1 MKNLKHLALLFALIL
16 SVTFAACS
24 KDDDNNGG
32 TGDEE
37 TTVTPGGDNG
47 TTGSQNGTSGKFI
60 PGYVNGKYLTG
71 IGEGSIEYDV
81 EGRVINFTD
90 NGYFGRNYKYY
101 VTYNPFEINL
111 NAYDGEIKIRMH
123 DVEFTKEGY
132 IKSAEVAYEY
142 EDGEKNEEEW
152 SLTYKDSRL
161 TKIAAKAKYTENYDG
176 EEFSYKGNATFK
188 LNWENGNITDA
199 TSEYKASGYGI
210 TEESSESYSFTYG
223 NQANTSNQFTP
234 ATTFDFGED
243 IKILLYLG
251 YFGKATNLLPETRVQ
266 KLSYN
271 DVSEYGYDT
280 EEITTT
286 SLYSYTKNEDGT
298 LNLVTV
304 ENNEKSTLYLD
315 GEVYGEYEY
324 TINEDVYYSYDNE
337 NVANEDDYI
346 YENSPMKAK
355 QDGRGNKRFGLL
367 RR

>member
-81 EGRVINFTD
+81 EGRVIKFTD
-90 NGYFGRNYKYY
+90 NGYFGQNYKYN

-223 NQANTSNQFTP
+223 NRANTSNQFTP

-243 IKILLYLG
+243 IEILLYLG

-304 ENNEKSTLYLD
+304 ENNEKTIRYLD
-315 GEVYGEYEY
+315 GEVCNEYEY
-324 TINEDVYYSYDNE
+324 TSNEYVYYSYDN
-337 NVANEDDYI
+337 VSNEDDYI

-355 QDGRGNKRFGLL
+355 QNGRGNKRFGLL